1 MQSMKKAAFPI
12 LLLIFSTG
20 YLVTARGL
28 GPSIVDGRLS
38 PSFFPSI
45 LGTLAVL
52 LSLILVGRAAREA
65 NNDEESDSP
74 AGIARYRVLLITAAT
89 AFFILVFQQIGYVF
103 SATAYVLSIILIF
116 SDRTRLPS
124 KFLMA
129 LATSLGAYLLFTQA
143 FNVRLPGL
151 WS

>member
-1 MQSMKKAAFPI
+1 MQSMKKSFFPL
-12 LLLIFSTG
+12 LLLIFSSG
-20 YLVTARGL
+20 YLISARSL
-28 GPSIVDGRLS
+28 GPSVVDGRLS

-45 LGTLAVL
+45 LGCLGVVL
-52 LSLILVGRAAREA
+52 SVILVWRSWRETQPA
-65 NNDEESDSP
+65 EKADSTS
-74 AGIARYRVLLITAAT
+74 GIARYRVLLIAISTAL
-89 AFFILVFQQIGYVF
+89 FIAVFQQIGYLF
-103 SATAYVLSIILIF
+103 SATPYVLAIILIF
-116 SDRTRLPS
+116 SDRHALPV